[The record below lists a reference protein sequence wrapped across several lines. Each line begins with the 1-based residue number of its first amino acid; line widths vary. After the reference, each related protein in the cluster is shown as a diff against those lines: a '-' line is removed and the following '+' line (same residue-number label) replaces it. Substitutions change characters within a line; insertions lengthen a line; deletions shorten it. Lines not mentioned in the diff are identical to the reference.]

1 MQGTSDEFSEIQ
13 DILNRHRTLTETNSQ
28 LIEQQ
33 KKSVTESELRRAELF
48 QLSRDKVNSILNR
61 NNEIASLQKNLE
73 TVTLST
79 VGMQSMADATY
90 QDVNVKVS
98 ELGQVHASVENL
110 FLRLENQAQR
120 YKKKKPVEPLG
131 TTTTSP
137 STPSGDN
144 DHGKSSISSTIN
156 SRKTLEYLETIADYI
171 TDYQSI
177 TEEWKD
183 KLLNVYKTNDTY
195 Q

>member
-1 MQGTSDEFSEIQ
+1 MQDELVKNGKYRTYLSNFVDFMQGTSDEFSEIQ

-79 VGMQSMADATY
+79 VGMQSMADATF

-120 YKKKKPVEPLG
+120 YKKKKSVEPLG

-144 DHGKSSISSTIN
+144 DHGKSSIS
-156 SRKTLEYLETIADYI
+156 
-171 TDYQSI
+171 
-177 TEEWKD
+177 
-183 KLLNVYKTNDTY
+183 
-195 Q
+195 